1 LEGDKICL
9 SALKTVG
16 FNLGILVSG
25 VINLMNPEID
35 VLGGA
40 LNHTSS
46 ILVLIVRDV
55 GSSYSLKLS
64 QQDLKIVESKH
75 GTEASVVG
83 APALVLD
90 SIWREPGFS
99 S

>member
-1 LEGDKICL
+1 MEGDKICL
-9 SALKTVG
+9 SALENVG

-25 VINLMNPEID
+25 VINLMNPEIV

-40 LNHTSS
+40 LNNASS
-46 ILVLIVRDV
+46 ILVPIVKDV
-55 GSSYSLKLS
+55 VSSYSLKLS

-75 GTEASVVG
+75 GTEACVVG

-90 SIWREPGFS
+90 SIWR
-99 S
+99 

>member
-1 LEGDKICL
+1 
-9 SALKTVG
+9 
-16 FNLGILVSG
+16 
-25 VINLMNPEID
+25 MNPELI

-40 LNHTSS
+40 LNYASS
-46 ILVLIVRDV
+46 ILVPIVKDV
-55 GSSYSLKLS
+55 VSSYSLKLS

-75 GTEASVVG
+75 GTEACVTG
-83 APALVLD
+83 AVALVLD